1 MAKYEKRFLNSQQ
14 RFLNSN
20 FFIPSITSLL
30 LQSKLVHVLTMS
42 SRRIL
47 VISEWANMEAAQWK
61 AYYPDTKKF
70 LAKGKESFTVN
81 ALNVIDGSL
90 RTKNFK
96 GL

>member
-1 MAKYEKRFLNSQQ
+1 
-14 RFLNSN
+14 
-20 FFIPSITSLL
+20 
-30 LQSKLVHVLTMS
+30 
-42 SRRIL
+42 
-47 VISEWANMEAAQWK
+47 MEAAQWK

-81 ALNVIDGSL
+81 SLNVIDGSL